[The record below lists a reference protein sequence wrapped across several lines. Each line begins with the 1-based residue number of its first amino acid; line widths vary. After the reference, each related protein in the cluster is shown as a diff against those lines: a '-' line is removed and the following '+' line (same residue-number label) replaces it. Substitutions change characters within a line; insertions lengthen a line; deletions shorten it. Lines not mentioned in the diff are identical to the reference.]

1 MKTIKYNKLVRDKIP
16 EIIQKD
22 KKQAKIEKVKGEKLI
37 ELLNKKLDEELNEYK
52 TSKNIEEL
60 ADLVEVIYGLLY
72 HQGISITDFE
82 NIRKDKAKKKGA
94 FMDGIVLLEVIEE
107 D

>member
-22 KKQAKIEKVKGEKLI
+22 KKQARIEKVKGEKLI